1 VPALTITDPDDPRI
15 GDYRALTDVELRT
28 RWEPPNGL
36 FIAEGELVIGRALR
50 AGYRLRS
57 AFVDQKRADQ
67 LTGLPADAP
76 LYTAPPAVLESIT
89 GFHVHRGI
97 LASFHRRPLPD
108 LPELLS
114 SARRIAVLE
123 GLNTHTNLGALF
135 RSAAALGIDAVVLSP
150 NCADPL
156 YRRAVRVSMGEVF
169 AIPYAKSDDWPGT
182 LAAIRDAGFT
192 LLAMTPAADAVSL
205 RALTPEQRAR
215 PALLLG
221 AEGPGLTRTAL
232 EASDV
237 RVVIPM
243 YNGVDSLNVATAA
256 AVAFYEL
263 GAELGAGHQ
272 AAAGPGQAH
281 AGGQEQ

>member
-50 AGYRLRS
+50 AGYRMRS
-57 AFVDQKRADQ
+57 ALVDEKRADQ
-67 LTGLPADAP
+67 LTGLPDDAP
-76 LYTAPPAVLESIT
+76 LYTAPPGVLESIT

-97 LASFHRRPLPD
+97 LGSFHRRPLPEMAD
-108 LPELLS
+108 LLKQ
-114 SARRIAVLE
+114 ARGIAVLE

-169 AIPYAKSDDWPGT
+169 AIPYAKSEDWPGT
-182 LAAIRDAGFT
+182 LAAIREAGFT
-192 LLAMTPAADAVSL
+192 LLAMTPAPDAVAL
-205 RALTPEQRAR
+205 RALTPSQRER

-243 YNGVDSLNVATAA
+243 YNNVDSLNVATAA

-263 GAELGAGHQ
+263 GARA
-272 AAAGPGQAH
+272 
-281 AGGQEQ
+281 

>member
-1 VPALTITDPDDPRI
+1 MPAQTITSPDDPRI

-36 FIAEGELVIGRALR
+36 FIAEGELVIERALR
-50 AGYRLRS
+50 AGYRMRS
-57 AFVDQKRADQ
+57 ALVDEKRAGQ

-76 LYTAPPAVLESIT
+76 LYTAPPALLESIT

-97 LASFHRRPLPD
+97 LASFHRRPLPAMG
-108 LPELLS
+108 ELLAG
-114 SARRIAVLE
+114 ARRLAVLE

-182 LAAIRDAGFT
+182 LRAIREAGFT
-192 LLAMTPAADAVSL
+192 LLAMTPAPDAVALRSL
-205 RALTPEQRAR
+205 DEKQRER

-221 AEGPGLTRTAL
+221 AEGPGLTREAL
-232 EASDV
+232 AASDV

-243 YNGVDSLNVATAA
+243 FNGVDSLNVATAA

-263 GAELGAGHQ
+263 GAGDRA
-272 AAAGPGQAH
+272 
-281 AGGQEQ
+281 

>member
-1 VPALTITDPDDPRI
+1 VPALTITSPDDPRI

-36 FIAEGELVIGRALR
+36 FIAEGELVIERALR
-50 AGYRLRS
+50 AGYRMRS
-57 AFVDQKRADQ
+57 ALVDEKRVEQ
-67 LTGLPADAP
+67 LTGLPPEAP

-97 LASFHRRPLPD
+97 LASFHRRPLPEMSD
-108 LPELLS
+108 LLRE
-114 SARRIAVLE
+114 ATRIAVLE

-135 RSAAALGIDAVVLSP
+135 RSAAALGIGAVVLSP

-169 AIPYAKSDDWPGT
+169 AIPYAKSEDWPTT
-182 LAAIRDAGFT
+182 LAAIRNAGFT
-192 LLAMTPAADAVSL
+192 LMAMTPGEGAVPLAD
-205 RALTPEQRAR
+205 LTPAQRER
-215 PALLLG
+215 PALMLG

-232 EASDV
+232 AAADV

-243 YNGVDSLNVATAA
+243 HNDVDSLNVATAA

-263 GAELGAGHQ
+263 SR
-272 AAAGPGQAH
+272 
-281 AGGQEQ
+281 

>member
-1 VPALTITDPDDPRI
+1 MPALTITDPDDPRI

-50 AGYRLRS
+50 AGYRMRS
-57 AFVDQKRADQ
+57 AFVDEKRAGQ
-67 LTGLPADAP
+67 LTGLPDGAP

-89 GFHVHRGI
+89 GFHVHRGV
-97 LASFHRRPLPD
+97 LASFHRRPLPA
-108 LPELLS
+108 LPGLLTR
-114 SARRIAVLE
+114 ARSIAVLE

-182 LAAIRDAGFT
+182 LAAIREAGFT
-192 LLAMTPAADAVSL
+192 LLAMTPAPDAVAL
-205 RALTPEQRAR
+205 RALTPQQRER

-221 AEGPGLTRTAL
+221 AEGPGLTRAAMD
-232 EASDV
+232 ASDV

-243 YNGVDSLNVATAA
+243 FNGVDSLNVATAA

-263 GAELGAGHQ
+263 GAGNQ

-281 AGGQEQ
+281 AGGQQQ